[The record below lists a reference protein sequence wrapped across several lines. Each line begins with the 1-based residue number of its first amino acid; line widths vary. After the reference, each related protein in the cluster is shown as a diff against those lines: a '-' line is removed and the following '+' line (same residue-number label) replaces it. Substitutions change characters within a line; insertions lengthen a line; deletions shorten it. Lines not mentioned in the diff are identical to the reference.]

1 MPTVSP
7 FDILSSAQKL
17 VASGWC
23 QGATARDER
32 GEEVAPWSQ
41 DACTWSAAG
50 AIAAAW
56 RAQCG
61 SPSQAPEVEVEA
73 FTTANHALAG
83 SMSTAPDKW
92 NDAPG
97 RTQRQV
103 LQAFNR
109 SAVVLEA
116 PLPDPSR

>member
-7 FDILSSAQKL
+7 FDILGSAQEL

-61 SPSQAPEVEVEA
+61 SPSQAPEVEGDI
-73 FTTANHALAG
+73 HHCK
-83 SMSTAPDKW
+83 P
-92 NDAPG
+92 
-97 RTQRQV
+97 RTGGEHV
-103 LQAFNR
+103 DR
-109 SAVVLEA
+109 SG
-116 PLPDPSR
+116 